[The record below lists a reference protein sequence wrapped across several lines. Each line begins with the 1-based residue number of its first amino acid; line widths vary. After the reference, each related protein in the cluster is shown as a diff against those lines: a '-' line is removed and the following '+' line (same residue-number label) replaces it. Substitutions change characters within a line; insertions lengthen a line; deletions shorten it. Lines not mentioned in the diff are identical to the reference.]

1 MEKETQEKKI
11 LLFNGSGQV
20 SITNRFIF
28 LEGLPFLLL
37 IDFILV
43 IIAALL
49 GLLVFT
55 VFSIFIA
62 AVVNDAE
69 NPFTQ
74 NLLISMIC
82 TASFVIGLIYVK
94 KIRDGIGDD
103 EFFDDYSNTSY
114 ISLKEDLPKVLAN
127 EKWTLIFIGVIAI
140 LCYII
145 NIVWF
150 GVLGNTIICPVSF
163 SMIAM
168 TAFQIFFPS
177 EGVGIVLQGFGFLI
191 SIAADIAAYISVLL
205 LYRRRIWKK
214 HRTQ

>member
-1 MEKETQEKKI
+1 MKKI
-11 LLFNGSGQV
+11 L
-20 SITNRFIF
+20 
-28 LEGLPFLLL
+28 
-37 IDFILV
+37 IDFTLV

-127 EKWTLIFIGVIAI
+127 EKWTLILIGVIAI

-150 GVLGNTIICPVSF
+150 GVLGNTSSSF
-163 SMIAM
+163 RFHQLPHNIPIHTPRPAV
-168 TAFQIFFPS
+168 TYYGYQPS
-177 EGVGIVLQGFGFLI
+177 GGI
-191 SIAADIAAYISVLL
+191 SC
-205 LYRRRIWKK
+205 
-214 HRTQ
+214 

>member
-1 MEKETQEKKI
+1 MKKI
-11 LLFNGSGQV
+11 
-20 SITNRFIF
+20 
-28 LEGLPFLLL
+28 L
-37 IDFILV
+37 IDFIHI

-49 GLLVFT
+49 GLLGFT
-55 VFSIFIA
+55 IFSIIIA
-62 AVVNDAE
+62 AVVNDVE

-94 KIRDGIGDD
+94 KIRDGKGDD

-127 EKWTLIFIGVIAI
+127 EKWTLILIGVIAI